1 MCCEPVLC
9 KNFKDEL
16 WLKTKKYIEVPSS
29 REVQKSTL
37 RDSSNFIVL
46 MPSSL
51 SLDKIASVKLL

>member
-1 MCCEPVLC
+1 MCCEPILY
-9 KNFKDEL
+9 KNFTDEL
-16 WLKTKKYIEVPSS
+16 WLKGKKYIEVPSA

-37 RDSSNFIVL
+37 RDSSNFIAL